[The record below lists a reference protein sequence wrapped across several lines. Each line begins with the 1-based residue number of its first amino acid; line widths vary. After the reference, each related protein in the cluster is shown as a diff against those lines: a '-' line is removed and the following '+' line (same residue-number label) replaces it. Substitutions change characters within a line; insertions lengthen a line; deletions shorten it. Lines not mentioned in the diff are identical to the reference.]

1 MTPTDTDTPE
11 VAEPTYVDRPVED
24 MDSGSE
30 KEKNLAIAKA
40 LFPDDEPDEAEAPP
54 VREAPKMDS
63 PPAQRRREAKAAES
77 GEAKQ
82 LVQDELGRYH
92 RPDGTVASKAE
103 VAAQQQGQQ
112 QGAPVEAPVAETP
125 AAPVVENVPLSF
137 LAYGENVSIPGAL
150 YKPGHGAFIPESQ
163 IPELRAMW
171 ARGAV
176 KYPKLEQ
183 QNATLRDQIGKAYTE
198 KEAKANAVLDII
210 GKHFETPDALAT
222 FAAQVLANPTDALA
236 RLQFLMEKRE
246 FELGKNVQGAPS
258 EDRSAPDPAEITESF
273 TDEMERFF
281 RDPQYGIAG
290 KMKLSYQ
297 EEQQLRNAVF
307 QHAAKFMVT
316 VDRDLDSNG
325 QPVVSSAQKPVIFK
339 GETLIN
345 RVQLLSELKYAIN
358 YNNTKANGGRPAAA
372 PAPSAAP
379 AANGS
384 PQSGAPV
391 SRRAAPPS
399 AVSRSRAQVPSAAQP
414 GIRQRRKDNGIPT
427 HSLSAAADWLMGDD

>member
-24 MDSGSE
+24 MDSGSD

-40 LFPDDEPDEAEAPP
+40 LFPDDEPDEAAAPP

-103 VAAQQQGQQ
+103 VAAQQQQS
-112 QGAPVEAPVAETP
+112 APVEAPAPETP
-125 AAPVVENVPLSF
+125 APPVIDNVPLEF
-137 LAYGENVSIPGAL
+137 LAYGKPLVYEGSL
-150 YKPGHGAFIPESQ
+150 YKPGHGAFFPEATLAQ
-163 IPELRAMW
+163 LRQDV
-171 ARGAV
+171 ARGRIQ
-176 KYPKLEQ
+176 YPLLEQ
-183 QNATLRDQIGKAYTE
+183 KNAALRDQIGKAYTE

-236 RLQFLMEKRE
+236 RLQFMMEKRE

-258 EDRSAPDPAEITESF
+258 ESSSAPDPAEIAESF

-281 RDPQYGIAG
+281 RDPSFGISG
-290 KMKLSYQ
+290 KLSYADQ
-297 EEQQLRNAVF
+297 RMLRNAVF
-307 QHAAKFMVT
+307 QNAAKFMVT
-316 VDRDLDSNG
+316 ADRDLDSNG
-325 QPVVSSAQKPVIFK
+325 QPVVSSQQKIEIRK
-339 GETLIN
+339 GEVLIN
-345 RVQLLSELKYAIN
+345 RVQLLAELKYAIN
-358 YNNTKANGGRPAAA
+358 ARANGGT
-372 PAPSAAP
+372 PAPVQPVGQTSS

-391 SRRAAPPS
+391 TRRSAPPS
-399 AVSRSRAQVPSAAQP
+399 AVSRSRAQVPTAPQP